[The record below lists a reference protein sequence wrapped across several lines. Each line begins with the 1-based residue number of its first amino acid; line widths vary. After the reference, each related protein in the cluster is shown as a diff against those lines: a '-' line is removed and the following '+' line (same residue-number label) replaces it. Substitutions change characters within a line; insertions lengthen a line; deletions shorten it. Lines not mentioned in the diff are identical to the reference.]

1 VKPSAKRVEDED
13 ENEDDIP
20 VRCFSSAQY
29 LHYLT
34 TCCQIEALKGLV
46 LA

>member
-1 VKPSAKRVEDED
+1 VEDED

-20 VRCFSSAQY
+20 VRCFFPAQY
-29 LHYLT
+29 LHYLA
-34 TCCQIEALKGLV
+34 TCCQIEVLKGLV